1 MAKNS
6 TLSTEGDCGT
16 SLERIKYET
25 EKRKTPSTPKTPP
38 KKAPDKKP
46 NDKPKK

>member
-1 MAKNS
+1 MAKKIS
-6 TLSTEGDCGT
+6 HEGFEGAP
-16 SLERIKYET
+16 LPLPP
-25 EKRKTPSTPKTPP
+25 RKTPSTPKTPP